1 MRPTAPG
8 PVEGALALPNG
19 PERSDSFS
27 SAWWQLTGLAQLAEF
42 HSGLSQP
49 ARDQLRAIDREAAQA
64 VSSNRES
71 SGTAQFADSI
81 AATLADPTTSNWL
94 KQSLNEALARDS
106 VDAANDAQV
115 LFELLAH
122 RSEEELRAAALAAPA
137 LATACAM
144 LLYAEWHGE
153 WVEGRYGCWQWRWIK
168 LIEAARECGVL
179 EDGAHRSWPTLA

>member
-1 MRPTAPG
+1 MTELEQAILDCARLHLAQLK
-8 PVEGALALPNG
+8 GALALPNG

-94 KQSLNEALARDS
+94 KQSLNDALARDS

-122 RSEEELRAAALAAPA
+122 RSEEELRAAALAASGIPA
-137 LATACAM
+137 
-144 LLYAEWHGE
+144 
-153 WVEGRYGCWQWRWIK
+153 
-168 LIEAARECGVL
+168 
-179 EDGAHRSWPTLA
+179 PTLAVRFADGRAGTLDVSQARHTIITGDN